1 MDFEYSLLLYIDV
14 RTQLKHTGHYILAT
28 GSLMA
33 HRPRKRFGQNFLQN
47 AHIIDSIV
55 RSLNL
60 QPSDN
65 VLEIGPGLGA
75 LTQPLLRELDALTA
89 IEIDT
94 DLQVHLAAM
103 PPSRG
108 QLTLMDADAL
118 TVDYSQFGDHLRV
131 IGNLPYNIST
141 PLLLHLL
148 HFVSHIDDMHFML
161 QKEVVE
167 RMSAEP
173 GSKAYGRLSV
183 MLQYYC
189 DVEHL
194 FNVPPEAFH
203 PAPKV
208 DSAVVRLT
216 PHSAPPY
223 PFVNFLD
230 LERLVARAF
239 SMRRKTLANN
249 LKPEI
254 SAAELTTLGIDPGLR
269 PEQISVMDYVRLTM
283 HHVEQLA

>member
-1 MDFEYSLLLYIDV
+1 
-14 RTQLKHTGHYILAT
+14 
-28 GSLMA
+28 MA

-47 AHIIDSIV
+47 NQVIDHII
-55 RSLNL
+55 RALNV
-60 QPSDN
+60 QPGDN

-75 LTQPLLRELDALTA
+75 LTQPLLRALDALTA

-94 DLQVHLAAM
+94 DLQAHLAAM
-103 PPSRG
+103 PAAQGKLR
-108 QLTLMDADAL
+108 LIDADAL
-118 TVDYSQFGDHLRV
+118 TIDYSQFGEALRV

-148 HFVSHIDDMHFML
+148 RFASHIDDMHFML

-167 RMSAEP
+167 RMSAGP
-173 GSKAYGRLSV
+173 GIKAYGRLSV
-183 MLQYYC
+183 ILQYYC

-216 PHSAPPY
+216 PYLVSPY
-223 PFVNFLD
+223 PFVEFSD

-254 SAAELTTLGIDPGLR
+254 SAAELTALGIDPSLR
-269 PEQISVMDYVRLTM
+269 PEQISVLDYVRLTLN
-283 HHVEQLA
+283 HGCRFDKKA